1 MRTAAR
7 AALGRFAR
15 DTRAAVG
22 IAAALLTVGTVAGA
36 ALVVDHV
43 WLYDQRDVLKTAAE
57 AASIAAT
64 LDIDRQLAKNPSIS
78 DADLEDALEAVA
90 KRYVEINLA
99 HLPAQRLEAAR
110 QSLDEPDAIALGI
123 DRAAR
128 TVVVTVQADLGG
140 TLFSR
145 WLPLLGNYEGPGAIA
160 VKAGVDADSSPA
172 EVILA
177 IDTSTS
183 MLDNL
188 QGDVTDGPPSLA
200 PGQTCSGGGNRSRE
214 CSRMEIVKRAA
225 LALVDILE
233 PDKNNR
239 VAVGVVP
246 WHVQV
251 RLDTNTADTWVN
263 NGWADYPT
271 HRRYDV
277 PYLNCNY
284 SYSSNHGYSS
294 TCTNLPG
301 GVEEALPASAPRA
314 WKRCLDEDRVD
325 AGIAT
330 LPSVDKLF
338 DPPSRNAPFAQGY
351 STSGFGIAYQCQDP
365 GSADFPADFKTQVC
379 YMPPPGISSDVLRQ
393 SKIYSRSSQYD
404 CRPGTGAILPLST
417 EPTKIGDTI
426 KSLRPVGGLTYSA
439 LGVLWGQRLL
449 TPSWKSAWGGGAHP
463 VGPGDPDADEVRK
476 AIVLLTDGND
486 TYCGLDNHSCKD
498 SPVGIARADACD
510 AAKEAGT
517 EIFVVAAMDPS
528 HISTPFESALRDCS
542 SEGDD
547 EYPAG
552 TRRPGGSYVFLNNHT
567 PENLRAAFADIA
579 DQLRTLRR
587 IL

>member
-7 AALGRFAR
+7 AALRRFAR

-22 IAAALLTVGTVAGA
+22 IAAALLTVGTVSGA
-36 ALVVDHV
+36 ALIVDHV
-43 WLYDQRDVLKTAAE
+43 WLYSQRDVLKTSAE

-64 LDIDRQLAKNPSIS
+64 LELNRRLAADYTFS
-78 DADLEDALEAVA
+78 DADLKDVLETVA

-99 HLPAQRLEAAR
+99 HLPAQRLKAAR
-110 QSLDEPDAIALGI
+110 QSLGEPNAVLVDI
-123 DRAAR
+123 DLAAR

-160 VKAGVDADSSPA
+160 VKAGVESDSSPA

-177 IDTSTS
+177 IDTSLS
-183 MLDNL
+183 MHDNL

-200 PGQTCSGGGNRSRE
+200 PGQTCSGEGNRARE
-214 CSRMEIVKRAA
+214 CSRMAIVKRAA

-239 VAVGVVP
+239 VAMGIVP

-251 RLDTNTADTWVN
+251 RLDTNTANTWVS

-271 HRRYDV
+271 HRRYEV
-277 PYLNCNY
+277 PYLNCGFSN
-284 SYSSNHGYSS
+284 SSPCN
-294 TCTNLPG
+294 NLPA

-351 STSGFGIAYQCQDP
+351 SISGFGIASQCQDSR
-365 GSADFPADFKTQVC
+365 SADFPADLKSQTC
-379 YMPPPGISSDVLRQ
+379 YMPPPGVSSNDLRQ
-393 SKIYSRSSQYD
+393 SKIYSRSSQHD
-404 CRPGTGAILPLST
+404 CKHGTEAILPLST
-417 EPTKIGDTI
+417 APAKIRDKI
-426 KSLRPVGGLTYSA
+426 QLLAPVGGLTYSA

-449 TPSWKSAWGGGAHP
+449 TPSWKNAWGGSGAHP
-463 VGPGDPDADEVRK
+463 IGPGDPDADEVRK
-476 AIVLLTDGND
+476 AIVLLTDGED
-486 TYCGLDNHSCKD
+486 TYCGFKNHSCKD
-498 SPVGIARADACD
+498 SPLGIARADACE
-510 AAKEAGT
+510 AAKKAGT
-517 EIFVVAAMDPS
+517 EIFVVAAMKPAN
-528 HISTPFESALRDCS
+528 ISSRFGDALKACS
-542 SEGDD
+542 SEGDA

-552 TRRPGGSYVFLNNHT
+552 TRRADGKYVFLNNAT
-567 PENLRAAFADIA
+567 PERLKDAFSRIA
-579 DQLRTLRR
+579 NQLRTTRR
-587 IL
+587 IY